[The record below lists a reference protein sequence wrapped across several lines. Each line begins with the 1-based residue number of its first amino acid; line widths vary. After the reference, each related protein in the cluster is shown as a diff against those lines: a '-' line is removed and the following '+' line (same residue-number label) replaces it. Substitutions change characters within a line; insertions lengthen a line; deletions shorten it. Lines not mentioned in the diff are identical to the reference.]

1 MRKRRHFEESANQD
15 RWLVSYA
22 DFITLLFA
30 FFVVMYSISSVNVDK
45 YRVLSDA
52 MVSAFKLPRESL
64 QSTLAAPL
72 IPEPML
78 LPDLFS
84 EANPARRDF
93 IAPLRP
99 DLQQNGSTMPD
110 EAIEP
115 EPEGD
120 NVAEKVRDAAAQ
132 QIDAVSDS
140 VEKGMEEWVDS
151 DIVDIK
157 RNQFWLEIEIKSSL
171 LFNSGSSSL
180 IPEALPLLRQ
190 LAQMFVGLPNRVNV
204 EGFTDDR
211 PISTEVFPSNWEL
224 SSARAAAVVRL
235 FQENGVDPARLA
247 SIGYGENRPIAT
259 NDNDVARA
267 KNRRVVI
274 VVMASADAAQDER
287 IQEFDLLRSN
297 AASSIGG

>member
-1 MRKRRHFEESANQD
+1 M
-15 RWLVSYA
+15 SYA

-52 MVSAFKLPRESL
+52 MVSAFKIPRESL
-64 QSTLAAPL
+64 QSTLTAPL

-78 LPDLFS
+78 LPNPFN
-84 EANPARRDF
+84 EASPARRAF

-99 DLQQNGSTMPD
+99 DYQQNGSAMPD
-110 EAIEP
+110 EAVDP
-115 EPEGD
+115 TPEGD
-120 NVAEKVRDAAAQ
+120 SPAEKVRNAAQ
-132 QIDAVSDS
+132 EQIDSVSDN
-140 VEKGMEEWVDS
+140 VEQGMEEWIDS

-171 LFNSGSSSL
+171 LFNSGSSAL

-190 LAQMFVGLPNRVNV
+190 LATMFVGLPNRVNV
-204 EGFTDDR
+204 EGFTDNR
-211 PISTEVFPSNWEL
+211 PINTPAFPSNWEL

-235 FQENGVDPARLA
+235 FQDNGVDPARLA

-287 IQEFDLLRSN
+287 IQEFDLLRSG
-297 AASSIGG
+297 ATASTGG

>member
-1 MRKRRHFEESANQD
+1 M
-15 RWLVSYA
+15 SYA

-52 MVSAFKLPRESL
+52 MVSAFKQPKDSL
-64 QSTLAAPL
+64 QSTVVAPL

-78 LPDLFS
+78 MPHPF
-84 EANPARRDF
+84 NQVTPARRAF
-93 IAPLRP
+93 IAPLREIY
-99 DLQQNGSTMPD
+99 QQNGSAMPD
-110 EAIEP
+110 EAVKP
-115 EPEGD
+115 QPEGD
-120 NVAEKVRDAAAQ
+120 SPAEKVLNAAQ
-132 QIDAVSDS
+132 EQIDTVSDN
-140 VEKGMEEWVDS
+140 VEQGMEEWINN

-171 LFNSGSSSL
+171 LFNSGSSDL

-190 LAQMFVGLPNRVNV
+190 LAQMFVALPNRVNV

-211 PISTEVFPSNWEL
+211 PINTVTFPSNWEL

-235 FQENGVDPARLA
+235 FEQNGVNPDRLA

-259 NDNDVARA
+259 NDNEVARA

-274 VVMASADAAQDER
+274 VVMASADGAADER
-287 IQEFDLLRSN
+287 IQEFDVLRS
-297 AASSIGG
+297 ASIGG

>member
-1 MRKRRHFEESANQD
+1 MGRRRQFEDPPNQD

-52 MVSAFKLPRESL
+52 MVSAFKVPRESL
-64 QSTLAAPL
+64 QSTLTAPL
-72 IPEPML
+72 LPEPML
-78 LPDLFS
+78 LPNPFN
-84 EANPARRDF
+84 EADPARRAF

-99 DLQQNGSTMPD
+99 DYQQNGSAMPD
-110 EAIEP
+110 EAVDP

-120 NVAEKVRDAAAQ
+120 SFAEKVRNAAEE
-132 QIDAVSDS
+132 QIDVVSDN
-140 VEKGMEEWVDS
+140 VEQGMEEWIDS

-171 LFNSGSSSL
+171 LFTSGSSAL

-190 LAQMFVGLPNRVNV
+190 LATMFVGVPNRVNV

-211 PISTEVFPSNWEL
+211 PISTAAFPSNWEL

-235 FQENGVDPARLA
+235 FQNNGVDPARLA
-247 SIGYGENRPIAT
+247 SIGYGENRPIAS

-274 VVMASADAAQDER
+274 VVMASADGAQDER
-287 IQEFDLLRSN
+287 IQEFDLLRDN
-297 AASSIGG
+297 ATAGIGG

>member
-1 MRKRRHFEESANQD
+1 
-15 RWLVSYA
+15 VSYA

-52 MVSAFKLPRESL
+52 MVSAFKKPQESL
-64 QSTLAAPL
+64 QSTIVAPL

-78 LPDLFS
+78 MPHPFS
-84 EANPARRDF
+84 EANPARRAF
-93 IAPLRP
+93 IAPLREIY
-99 DLQQNGSTMPD
+99 QQNGSAMPD
-110 EAIEP
+110 EASTP
-115 EPEGD
+115 QPEGD
-120 NVAEKVRDAAAQ
+120 SAAEKVLNAAQ
-132 QIDAVSDS
+132 EQIDQISDN
-140 VEKGMEEWVDS
+140 VEQGMEEWIDN

-171 LFNSGSSSL
+171 LFNSGSSEL

-190 LAQMFVGLPNRVNV
+190 LSQMFVGVPNRVNV

-211 PISTEVFPSNWEL
+211 PINTVAFPSNWEL

-235 FQENGVDPARLA
+235 FENNGVAPDRLA

-259 NDNDVARA
+259 NDNEVARA

-274 VVMASADAAQDER
+274 VVMASADGAADER
-287 IQEFDLLRSN
+287 IQQFDVLRSN
-297 AASSIGG
+297 ATAGIGG